1 MNVYFEGLKEEK
13 YKDIHNKDYP
23 NKQYTIC
30 RVIGYTSENKDFN
43 LPNINIK
50 EGNIFKNNNECIVSK
65 QFLDINN
72 LKVGEKIKVASQ
84 YENEKEKMLTL
95 KIVGTYINK
104 KDTNKI
110 SDNQEVEIDMPIYED
125 ILTTYKTLV
134 TFENS
139 LNINEQIMSTHAQFL
154 LKDYKYKKDFEKELR
169 NKCLS
174 NINKI
179 TIDEETYRKVVTPI
193 EHLSNKSYIYVWS
206 INTGIYVINY

>member
-154 LKDYKYKKDFEKELR
+154 LKDYKKELR